1 MSIYLDNAATS
12 HPKPEAVYRAM
23 DQVLRQVGANPGR
36 GGHAMGLEAGRLV
49 FEAREALADFFGIGD
64 SSRIAFTANATEAI
78 NLALFGLLKAGDRV
92 VTSTMEH
99 NAVMRPLR
107 VLRERGVEVVQV
119 QGDRQGFVDPQAVRD
134 ACRVPTRMVVLSHC
148 SNVSGTLQ
156 PVEEIGPWCREQGIL
171 FLLDA
176 AQSAGAFPIHVDD
189 LGADLLAVPGHKSL
203 MGPQGTGFLY
213 IRDGL
218 TLRPLIHGGT
228 GGHSNADGMP
238 EEMPERCEAGTR
250 NTPGIAGLKAAVD
263 FIRET
268 GLEQIRAHEKALLSR
283 LLDGLRRLPRVAI
296 HGPRDLDRRGGAFSF
311 TLDDIDPAQVGFWLD
326 HAYGIVCRVGLHCA
340 PDAHRTLGTHPR
352 GTVRVSP
359 GYFTTAEEID
369 ALLAALAELPGRIVA
384 EGGS

>member
-12 HPKPEAVYRAM
+12 HPKPEAVYRAV
-23 DQVLRQVGANPGR
+23 DQTLRQVGANPGR
-36 GGHAMGLEAGRLV
+36 GGHAMGLEAGRLL
-49 FEAREALADFFGIGD
+49 FEARETLADFFGIAD

-99 NAVMRPLR
+99 NAVLRPLR

-119 QGDRQGFVDPQAVRD
+119 SADRQGFIDPQVVRA
-134 ACRVPTRMVVLSHC
+134 ACGKPTRMVVLSHC

-171 FLLDA
+171 FFLDA
-176 AQSAGAFPIHVDD
+176 AQSAGVFPVKVDE
-189 LGADLLAVPGHKSL
+189 LGVDLLAVPGHKSL

-213 IRDGL
+213 VRPE
-218 TLRPLIHGGT
+218 LRLAPLIHGGT
-228 GGHSNADGMP
+228 GGHSNAEVMP

-263 FIRET
+263 FLREM
-268 GLEQIRAHEKALLSR
+268 GLERIRAHEKALLGR
-283 LLDGLRRLPRVAI
+283 LLDGLSRLSKVAI
-296 HGPRDLDRRGGAFSF
+296 HGPRDLDRHGGACSF
-311 TLDDIDPAQVGFWLD
+311 TLDGIDPAQVGFWLD

-359 GYFTTAEEID
+359 GYFTTAGEID
-369 ALLAALAELPGRIVA
+369 ALLAALAELPGRIA
-384 EGGS
+384 AGGGS